1 MLVRILL
8 PKITKILHK
17 NETPFLCIL
26 LAPEPITLD
35 KIPGIP
41 LYNMTIFPTN
51 PTNAGRKSLQGGQ
64 VYAIIRVKMQGRGMH
79 RAQMCL
85 PQRDRRKGA

>member
-1 MLVRILL
+1 MLVKPML

-26 LAPEPITLD
+26 LVPEPITLD

-51 PTNAGRKSLQGGQ
+51 PTNA
-64 VYAIIRVKMQGRGMH
+64 
-79 RAQMCL
+79 
-85 PQRDRRKGA
+85 